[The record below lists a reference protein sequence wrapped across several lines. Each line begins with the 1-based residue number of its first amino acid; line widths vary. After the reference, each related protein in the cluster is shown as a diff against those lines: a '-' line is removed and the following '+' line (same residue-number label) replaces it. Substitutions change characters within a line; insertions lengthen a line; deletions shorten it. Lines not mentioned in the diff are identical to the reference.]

1 MTFPAVTAPYGLQP
15 INRIDGMPY
24 AGAIRQIPVAAG
36 FGTAIFN
43 GDTVVINSDGVLVK
57 STTTDSGNIVGVCVG
72 GQYVNSSGQT
82 VQGQFIPALAS
93 TSTNLALAY
102 VVDDPMAL
110 FKVAVVTS
118 GTTMGTAG
126 RTVVGSNLPLVL
138 NAGNTTTDSGNIV
151 GVCLGGQ
158 YVNSS
163 GQTIQG
169 QFIPALAS
177 TSTNLALAYV
187 VDDPMALFKVA
198 VVTSGTTMGT
208 AGRTV
213 VGSNLPLV
221 LNAGSTT
228 TGNSAFAVTLT
239 GAGTTATI
247 PIRVID
253 VVPETATAA
262 DTYTELLVKINT
274 HQYNDTT
281 GV

>member
-1 MTFPAVTAPYGLQP
+1 MAYPTVSAPYGLQP

-36 FGTAIFN
+36 FGTAIFD
-43 GDTVVINSDGVLVK
+43 GDTVVINSDGYLVK
-57 STTTDSGNIVGVCVG
+57 STTTDSGNIVGVCLG

-126 RTVVGSNLPLVL
+126 RTVVGSNLALVL
-138 NAGNTTTDSGNIV
+138 NAGN
-151 GVCLGGQ
+151 
-158 YVNSS
+158 
-163 GQTIQG
+163 
-169 QFIPALAS
+169 
-177 TSTNLALAYV
+177 
-187 VDDPMALFKVA
+187 
-198 VVTSGTTMGT
+198 
-208 AGRTV
+208 
-213 VGSNLPLV
+213 
-221 LNAGSTT
+221 TT

-253 VVPETATAA
+253 VVPETATGA
-262 DTYTELLVKINT
+262 DTYAELLVKINT
-274 HQYNDTT
+274 HQYNNTT

>member
-1 MTFPAVTAPYGLQP
+1 MTYPAVTAPYGLQP

-36 FGTAIFN
+36 FGTAIFD

-82 VQGQFIPALAS
+82 IQGQFIPALAS
-93 TSTNLALAY
+93 TASNPALAY

-138 NAGNTTTDSGNIV
+138 NAGNTN
-151 GVCLGGQ
+151 
-158 YVNSS
+158 
-163 GQTIQG
+163 
-169 QFIPALAS
+169 
-177 TSTNLALAYV
+177 
-187 VDDPMALFKVA
+187 
-198 VVTSGTTMGT
+198 
-208 AGRTV
+208 
-213 VGSNLPLV
+213 
-221 LNAGSTT
+221 

-247 PIRVID
+247 PVRVID

-274 HQYNDTT
+274 HQYNNTT

>member
-1 MTFPAVTAPYGLQP
+1 MAYPTVSAPYGLQA

-36 FGTAIFN
+36 FGTAIFD
-43 GDTVVINSDGVLVK
+43 GDTVVINSDGYLVK
-57 STTTDSGNIVGVCVG
+57 STTTDSGNIVGVCMG

-126 RTVVGSNLPLVL
+126 RTVVGSNLALVL
-138 NAGNTTTDSGNIV
+138 NAGN
-151 GVCLGGQ
+151 
-158 YVNSS
+158 
-163 GQTIQG
+163 
-169 QFIPALAS
+169 
-177 TSTNLALAYV
+177 
-187 VDDPMALFKVA
+187 
-198 VVTSGTTMGT
+198 
-208 AGRTV
+208 
-213 VGSNLPLV
+213 
-221 LNAGSTT
+221 TT

-239 GAGTTATI
+239 GAGTTATL

-262 DTYTELLVKINT
+262 DTFTELLVKINT
-274 HQYNDTT
+274 HQYNNTT

>member
-1 MTFPAVTAPYGLQP
+1 MAYPTVSAPYGLKP
-15 INRIDGMPY
+15 INRIDGLPY
-24 AGAIRQIPVAAG
+24 AGAFRQIPVAAS
-36 FGTAIFN
+36 FGTAIYF
-43 GDTVVINSDGVLVK
+43 GDTVQIDTDGYLIK
-57 STTTDSGNIVGVCVG
+57 STATNSGTIVGVCMG

-82 VQGQFIPALAS
+82 VQGQYIPASVS
-93 TSTNLALAY
+93 TSTNYAYAY
-102 VVDDPMAL
+102 VIDDPMAL

-126 RTVVGSNLPLVL
+126 RTVVG
-138 NAGNTTTDSGNIV
+138 
-151 GVCLGGQ
+151 
-158 YVNSS
+158 
-163 GQTIQG
+163 
-169 QFIPALAS
+169 
-177 TSTNLALAYV
+177 TN
-187 VDDPMALFKVA
+187 VA
-198 VVTSGTTMGT
+198 
-208 AGRTV
+208 
-213 VGSNLPLV
+213 LV

-228 TGNSAFAVTLT
+228 TGDSAFAVTLT

>member
-1 MTFPAVTAPYGLQP
+1 MAYPTVSAPYGLKP
-15 INRIDGMPY
+15 VNRIDGLPY

-43 GDTVVINSDGVLVK
+43 GDTVQIDSTGYLVLS
-57 STTTDSGNIVGVCVG
+57 STTNSG
-72 GQYVNSSGQT
+72 
-82 VQGQFIPALAS
+82 A
-93 TSTNLALAY
+93 
-102 VVDDPMAL
+102 
-110 FKVAVVTS
+110 
-118 GTTMGTAG
+118 
-126 RTVVGSNLPLVL
+126 
-138 NAGNTTTDSGNIV
+138 IV

-163 GQTIQG
+163 GQTVQG
-169 QFIPALAS
+169 QYLPALIS
-177 TSTNLALAYV
+177 TSTNLAYAYV

-198 VVTSGTTMGT
+198 VVSSGTTMSS

-213 VGSNLPLV
+213 VGTNLALV
-221 LNAGSTT
+221 LNTGNTT
-228 TGNSAFAVTLT
+228 TGDSAYAVTLT

-274 HQYNDTT
+274 HQYNNTT

>member
-1 MTFPAVTAPYGLQP
+1 MAYPTVSAPYGLQA

-36 FGTAIFN
+36 FGTAIFD
-43 GDTVVINSDGVLVK
+43 GDTVVINSDGYLVK
-57 STTTDSGNIVGVCVG
+57 STTTDSGNIVGVCMG

-82 VQGQFIPALAS
+82 VQGQYIPALAS

-126 RTVVGSNLPLVL
+126 RTVVGSNL
-138 NAGNTTTDSGNIV
+138 A
-151 GVCLGGQ
+151 
-158 YVNSS
+158 
-163 GQTIQG
+163 
-169 QFIPALAS
+169 
-177 TSTNLALAYV
+177 
-187 VDDPMALFKVA
+187 
-198 VVTSGTTMGT
+198 
-208 AGRTV
+208 
-213 VGSNLPLV
+213 LV

-274 HQYNDTT
+274 HQYNNTT

>member
-1 MTFPAVTAPYGLQP
+1 MAYPTVSAPYGLQA

-36 FGTAIFN
+36 FGTAIFD
-43 GDTVVINSDGVLVK
+43 GDTVVINSDGYLVK
-57 STTTDSGNIVGVCVG
+57 STTTDSGNIVGVCMG

-126 RTVVGSNLPLVL
+126 RTVVGTNLALVL
-138 NAGNTTTDSGNIV
+138 NAGN
-151 GVCLGGQ
+151 
-158 YVNSS
+158 
-163 GQTIQG
+163 
-169 QFIPALAS
+169 
-177 TSTNLALAYV
+177 
-187 VDDPMALFKVA
+187 
-198 VVTSGTTMGT
+198 
-208 AGRTV
+208 
-213 VGSNLPLV
+213 
-221 LNAGSTT
+221 TT

-262 DTYTELLVKINT
+262 DTFTELLVKINT
-274 HQYNDTT
+274 HQYNNTT